1 MILQRLQDLF
11 IGDAGSEP
19 ETSAPEV
26 WCANNEPPQGIV
38 LHVLLEI
45 YCSPSYPYSLQGFEK
60 VFSKQTLEVLIVH
73 VSNKIRIQD
82 A

>member
-1 MILQRLQDLF
+1 MILQRLGIFSYEMPDPNPGPL
-11 IGDAGSEP
+11 
-19 ETSAPEV
+19 
-26 WCANNEPPQGIV
+26 PQKSGATHAVV